1 MSGRALGV
9 LALALFVV
17 GCAGPVG
24 SGSSRS
30 DGPRTR
36 CLNQPGRGESYA
48 SDRPLFFLF
57 CIESP

>member
-1 MSGRALGV
+1 MIGRVLTLLGFAL
-9 LALALFVV
+9 LLTA
-17 GCAGPVG
+17 CAMPTGAR
-24 SGSSRS
+24 SS

-36 CLNQPGRGESYA
+36 CLTSPGRSETYA